1 MIRQRGKTMLLS
13 LIVGFALFFVLK
25 NVLDVSTGQGWLLWL
40 VCVPVFVGLAT
51 KFLTKPV
58 EPVLEAA
65 IVKLKPLSPI
75 VSARGSSRPRRCPPR
90 RRSVTA
96 SRPAPSS
103 SRTSPCSTA
112 ACGPSMASASR
123 SRRGRSSVSSGP
135 NGAGKTSVIDAVTGF
150 TRASGSV
157 RLDGKELMGMPAAK
171 RARAGV
177 SRSFQSLELF
187 EDTSVFDNLR
197 AASDPRDKLSYLRDL
212 VYPASPPL
220 PSSVVAAIREF
231 GLEDDLDRN
240 VQDLP
245 YARRRLLAI
254 ARAIASQPSV
264 LLLDEPAAGLGD
276 VETAELAHL
285 VRRLADDWGIAVLL
299 IEHDMNFVMSVCDRI
314 VVLDFGRQIAEG
326 TPRRGAQRSGG
337 GGRLPR

>member
-1 MIRQRGKTMLLS
+1 
-13 LIVGFALFFVLK
+13 V
-25 NVLDVSTGQGWLLWL
+25 
-40 VCVPVFVGLAT
+40 T
-51 KFLTKPV
+51 KFLTKPI
-58 EPVLEAA
+58 EPVLEAG
-65 IVKLKPLSPI
+65 ITKLKPLSPI
-75 VSARGSSRPRRCPPR
+75 VAARGSALPTLPAATEVRDRVPPR
-90 RRSVTA
+90 TLEVGHVTVRYGGVIAVDDVSFSVTPG
-96 SRPAPSS
+96 SIL
-103 SRTSPCSTA
+103 
-112 ACGPSMASASR
+112 GLI
-123 SRRGRSSVSSGP
+123 GP

-150 TRASGSV
+150 TRASGTV
-157 RLDGKELMGMPAAK
+157 RLDGRDLMGLPPAK

-187 EDTSVFDNLR
+187 EDSTVFDNLR
-197 AASDPRDKLSYLRDL
+197 AASDPRDRLSFVRDL

-231 GLEDDLDRN
+231 GLEADLDRQ

-285 VRRLADDWGIAVLL
+285 VRRLANDWGFAVLL

-326 TPRRGAQRSGG
+326 TPEEIRNNPIVVAAYLGEHDDEAHVELEPATGADR
-337 GGRLPR
+337 

>member
-1 MIRQRGKTMLLS
+1 LL
-13 LIVGFALFFVLK
+13 F
-25 NVLDVSTGQGWLLWL
+25 L

-58 EPVLEAA
+58 EPVLEAG
-65 IVKLKPLSPI
+65 ITKLKPLSPI
-75 VSARGSSRPRRCPPR
+75 VAARGSAIPTLPASSEVRDRVPPR
-90 RRSVTA
+90 TLEVQGVTVRYGGVVAVDDVSFSVT
-96 SRPAPSS
+96 PG
-103 SRTSPCSTA
+103 TVL
-112 ACGPSMASASR
+112 GLI
-123 SRRGRSSVSSGP
+123 GP

-157 RLDGKELMGMPAAK
+157 RLEGKDLMGLPPAK

-187 EDTSVFDNLR
+187 EDSTVFDNLR
-197 AASDPRDKLSYLRDL
+197 AASDPRDKLSFVRDL

-231 GLEDDLDRN
+231 GLEGDLDRK

-245 YARRRLLAI
+245 YAQRRLLAI

-285 VRRLADDWGIAVLL
+285 VRRLADDWGFAVLL
-299 IEHDMNFVMSVCDRI
+299 IEHDMNFVMSVCDRL
-314 VVLDFGRQIAEG
+314 VVLDFGSQIAEG
-326 TPRRGAQRSGG
+326 TPEEVRNDPIVVAAYLGEHEDETHELEPVAGVER
-337 GGRLPR
+337 